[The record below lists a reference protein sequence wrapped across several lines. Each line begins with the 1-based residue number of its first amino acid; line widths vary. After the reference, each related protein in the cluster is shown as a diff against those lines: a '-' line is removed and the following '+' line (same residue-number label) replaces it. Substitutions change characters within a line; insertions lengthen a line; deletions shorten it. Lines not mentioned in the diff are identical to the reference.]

1 MDLQLSDDIDQQ
13 RRDWIFE
20 RIGWVLLAAAL
31 FAALAGLFGPGI
43 FGTAR
48 ASAADGTLSVE
59 YLRFVRARSPQE
71 LRVIVEPQNNGDSRF
86 QVWIDSAYVDALS
99 LERVTPQ
106 PDTVHAGAQR
116 MTFEFAWDG
125 APGQVPITFEIEPRE
140 AGRLRARIG
149 VDTSAAEIRQF
160 VYP

>member
-106 PDTVHAGAQR
+106 PDKAAQ
-116 MTFEFAWDG
+116 
-125 APGQVPITFEIEPRE
+125 V
-140 AGRLRARIG
+140 
-149 VDTSAAEIRQF
+149 
-160 VYP
+160 

>member
-1 MDLQLSDDIDQQ
+1 MDLQISDDLEQQ
-13 RRDWIFE
+13 RRDWMFE
-20 RIGWVLLAAAL
+20 RIGWILLAAAL

-43 FGTAR
+43 FGTAH
-48 ASAADGTLSVE
+48 ASAADGRLSVE

-71 LRVIVEPQNNGDSRF
+71 LRVIVQPQNSGDARF
-86 QVWIDSAYVDALS
+86 RVWIDSAYVDALS
-99 LERVTPQ
+99 LERVTPR
-106 PDTVHAGAQR
+106 PDTVHAGAER
-116 MTFEFAWDG
+116 ITFEFAWDE

-149 VDTSAAEIRQF
+149 IDNAVAEIRQF